1 MGVNVTMVVRSLV
14 RAVVMMVVIMSMLG
28 MIMLMIVSMLVFV
41 TPRFIS
47 FMMMRFHF
55 FGNIFSIFNIIL
67 TLNRI
72 ESLLFLGDQVFISL
86 LIYQL

>member
-1 MGVNVTMVVRSLV
+1 MGVNVTVVVRSLV
-14 RAVVMMVVIMSMLG
+14 RAVVMMVVIMSMFG
-28 MIMLMIVSMLVFV
+28 MIMLMIMSMLVFV

-72 ESLLFLGDQVFISL
+72 KSLLFLGDQVFISL